1 MKLEKQ
7 KIWVVLF
14 FALLLGFI
22 VIPCIYDP
30 YAGKGVNDGM
40 MGLILSR
47 IGLAQLFGG
56 F

>member
-7 KIWVVLF
+7 KIWLVISF
-14 FALLLGFI
+14 LLLG
-22 VIPCIYDP
+22 VLVLPYIYDP

-47 IGLAQLFGG
+47 IGLAQFFGG